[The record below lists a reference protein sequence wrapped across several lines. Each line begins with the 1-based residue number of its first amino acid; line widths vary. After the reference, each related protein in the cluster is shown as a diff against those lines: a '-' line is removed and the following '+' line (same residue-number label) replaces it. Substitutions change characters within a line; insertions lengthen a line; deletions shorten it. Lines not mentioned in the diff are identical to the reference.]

1 MAIQKV
7 VVVDG
12 NNLIVR
18 IDRGVAGRSVT
29 DVVPVEIEMLFIWS
43 FTSLMEQLRLL
54 VLLARFS
61 ILEPRLLLSP
71 DQRLA

>member
-29 DVVPVEIEMLFIWS
+29 DVVPVEIDNALY
-43 FTSLMEQLRLL
+43 
-54 VLLARFS
+54 
-61 ILEPRLLLSP
+61 LEF
-71 DQRLA
+71 